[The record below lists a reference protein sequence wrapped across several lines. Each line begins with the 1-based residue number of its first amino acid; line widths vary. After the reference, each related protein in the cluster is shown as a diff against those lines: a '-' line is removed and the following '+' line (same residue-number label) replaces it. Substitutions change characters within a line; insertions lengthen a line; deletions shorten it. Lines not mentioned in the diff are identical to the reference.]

1 MLGTLEDGDIP
12 RWVIWLGGDTHE
24 FRPSRALLDQRRL
37 QRLGVVVQGFN
48 PDVEG
53 AILPLLHDRLLLLE
67 AFEKEDI
74 NTLASSPLFWTL
86 EE

>member
-24 FRPSRALLDQRRL
+24 FPSTRALLIQRRL
-37 QRLGVVVQGFN
+37 QRLGIVVQSLN
-48 PDVEG
+48 PDIEG
-53 AILPLLHDRLLLLE
+53 AVLPLLQGALLLLG
-67 AFEKEDI
+67 A
-74 NTLASSPLFWTL
+74 L